1 MAAAEA
7 GKSVVAVIELKA
19 RFDEDNNVQ
28 LARILERAGAQVA
41 YGLVD
46 LKVHAKL
53 SLITRKEGKKL
64 VSYAHC
70 GTGNYHPYTAKIY
83 TDFSLF
89 TMDKK
94 ICEDAR
100 SVFNFLTSHVQPKQL
115 NKMII
120 SPNLSLIH
128 I

>member
-1 MAAAEA
+1 MKVFDVVLSLLQQAAADKNVLTIRQTLYRTSPDSPIVEALVAAAEA

-53 SLITRKEGKKL
+53 SLITRKEGK
-64 VSYAHC
+64 
-70 GTGNYHPYTAKIY
+70 N
-83 TDFSLF
+83 
-89 TMDKK
+89 
-94 ICEDAR
+94 
-100 SVFNFLTSHVQPKQL
+100 
-115 NKMII
+115 
-120 SPNLSLIH
+120 
-128 I
+128 